1 LNIYKG
7 AGNIAF
13 PGVVTVWTIVSAPVF
28 YCPHSLGTLPLKYA
42 VAARFF
48 LSLPAE
54 IQFEGSLASDCGQRS
69 RELCEKTAGRR
80 VEICRRGLRF
90 YEEYGKIERLCGLF
104 RRGSGKLEESG
115 TWNRNEENFPVR

>member
-1 LNIYKG
+1 MDN
-7 AGNIAF
+7 
-13 PGVVTVWTIVSAPVF
+13 
-28 YCPHSLGTLPLKYA
+28 
-42 VAARFF
+42 RFSSCF
-48 LSLPAE
+48 LLSSQSRD
-54 IQFEGSLASDCGQRS
+54 ITTLASDCGQRS